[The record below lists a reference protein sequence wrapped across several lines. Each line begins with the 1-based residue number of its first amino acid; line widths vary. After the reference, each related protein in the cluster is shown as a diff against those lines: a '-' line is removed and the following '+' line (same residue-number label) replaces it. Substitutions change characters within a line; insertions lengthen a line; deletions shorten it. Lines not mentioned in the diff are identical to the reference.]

1 MAKPLAPALFGVAAA
16 FSSLAVEVH
25 AQEFSG
31 AQELIGEL
39 DQTDTYSLAF
49 ILQRCAGVWY
59 ALGSYSEMLP
69 QDQNNAIAANFATAS
84 IMILRDREP
93 DRSIESITAEAV
105 EDNVAI
111 AKIYMEK
118 MKDNQRMSGSIFD
131 EWLTRE
137 LDVCNELSG
146 ALSQ

>member
-1 MAKPLAPALFGVAAA
+1 
-16 FSSLAVEVH
+16 
-25 AQEFSG
+25 
-31 AQELIGEL
+31 
-39 DQTDTYSLAF
+39 
-49 ILQRCAGVWY
+49 
-59 ALGSYSEMLP
+59 MLP